1 MRRRLAEERFENT
14 APKRGVLICVGLRD
28 VVLEI
33 VAAPTTAPIFMRA
46 DLD

>member
-14 APKRGVLICVGLRD
+14 VPKRGVLICVGLRD
-28 VVLEI
+28 VVLELI
-33 VAAPTTAPIFMRA
+33 VAAISSPLFMRA